1 MVQPRFWSVL
11 FNGAAKS
18 NFDECIIAFLKKH
31 LQKQGCTTPL
41 KHPPKPIKN
50 HPKNQ
55 GCTTIK
61 KLFKKP
67 FKNHPPKSGSYHPP
81 KASPKTN
88 SKITAV
94 KLLVLASQLG
104 RATPTPSLEKLRC
117 PCRACTYIGAG
128 QVQGGSQP
136 LHPDPR
142 TKRQPQ
148 LKRWEINSKK
158 RKNV

>member
-1 MVQPRFWSVL
+1 MYNRF
-11 FNGAAKS
+11 
-18 NFDECIIAFLKKH
+18 FLKSTSQNKVARPPTNTPKTHQKLPPKKH
-31 LQKQGCTTPL
+31 GCTSL
-41 KHPPKPIKN
+41 
-50 HPKNQ
+50 
-55 GCTTIK
+55 K